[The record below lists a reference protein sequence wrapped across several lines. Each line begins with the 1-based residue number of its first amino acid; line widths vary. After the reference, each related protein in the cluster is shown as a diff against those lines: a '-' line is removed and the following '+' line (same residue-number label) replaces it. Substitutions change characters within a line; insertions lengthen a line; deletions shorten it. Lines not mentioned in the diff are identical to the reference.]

1 MTPETGSSV
10 PMGAVAA
17 LNRGTQLLH
26 VSSGL
31 RFYDLTPGWYWVLSQ
46 QHHVVGTFSICN
58 PKSPRLEEVREDSS
72 GASNREGRNYLEN
85 HT

>member
-10 PMGAVAA
+10 PMGAFEA
-17 LNRGTQLLH
+17 LNRGTELLD

-31 RFYDLTPGWYWVLSQ
+31 HFYDLIPGWYWLLLQ
-46 QHHVVGTFSICN
+46 QRDFVKKAKK
-58 PKSPRLEEVREDSS
+58 PPRLEEVREDSS
-72 GASNREGRNYLEN
+72 GASNRKSRNYLED